1 MPTMPPL
8 PPTPS
13 AAASPSAAARPALRR
28 GVGALGSQMWSFMRS
43 GAQAEGVLLTDGAQ
57 AHAAQLPPCI
67 VRPTNPWKARWDVWM
82 AALIIYS
89 ILMVPARVG
98 FAWRACLFE
107 PEWWLDVV
115 VDLCFAIDIAL
126 SFRTAVVVEMGER
139 NQQLLVVRPRAIA
152 RRYMCGWFVF
162 DLASTVPVDN
172 IVDLVSYAE
181 VGSAAAV
188 CAGAASAFK
197 SIQTLRMLRLVST
210 GRTSSHTS
218 LAPRAHAHLNL
229 LRYVANAGTPAQAL
243 SLPQARS
250 GHQTMGGVARHEPSV
265 LPLRPAAHCH
275 PLPLAPRRVRQLLK
289 LKANH
294 SSTHASSVQQSVRSS
309 YRASRV
315 DSEVEEDEDE
325 FGPEGK
331 PIQTIAS
338 PVTSLREGEANG
350 GGHREADGEASY
362 HHRRT
367 SC

>member
-1 MPTMPPL
+1 MLGRTEPPTSSAGTHARETGEAGPSMPTMPPL

-229 LRYVANAGTPAQAL
+229 LRRVANAGTPAQAL

-265 LPLRPAAHCH
+265 FPLRPAAHCH
-275 PLPLAPRRVRQLLK
+275 PLPLAPRRVHVVWHDQSNSK
-289 LKANH
+289 LAGLAWGVAVG
-294 SSTHASSVQQSVRSS
+294 SGIVRTLSDLECS
-309 YRASRV
+309 NVDGLAGSRF
-315 DSEVEEDEDE
+315 D
-325 FGPEGK
+325 
-331 PIQTIAS
+331 
-338 PVTSLREGEANG
+338 N
-350 GGHREADGEASY
+350 
-362 HHRRT
+362 
-367 SC
+367 